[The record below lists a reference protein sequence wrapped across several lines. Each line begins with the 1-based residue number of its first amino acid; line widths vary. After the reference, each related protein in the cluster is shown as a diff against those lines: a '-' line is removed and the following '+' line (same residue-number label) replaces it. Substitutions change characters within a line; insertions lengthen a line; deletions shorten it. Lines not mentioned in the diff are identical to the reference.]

1 MVIKSA
7 LLDEYLIQTAV
18 TPEEVLLEK
27 ERMEEIAA
35 LLQLIKGNLSEK
47 QWDIL
52 WLYSVEGWT
61 YEEIGIKYGIKR
73 AAICRYIR
81 RITEKLNKLVNNSG
95 ANPTISEELFRE
107 PQSKLEAH
115 SPETAG
121 YPYEIMQ
128 NCSMTGE
135 WKSCGRNGKR
145 WVSKVTCRIPEYLKE
160 SFRLAGADGPGCW
173 PGQEINRLPD
183 SASPGPS
190 AQMHRADGC
199 FALLAERGI
208 EPDRS
213 GNQRRYEKDATRM

>member
-160 SFRLAGADGPGCW
+160 SFG
-173 PGQEINRLPD
+173 
-183 SASPGPS
+183 SPVACGLCT
-190 AQMHRADGC
+190 D
-199 FALLAERGI
+199 
-208 EPDRS
+208 DW
-213 GNQRRYEKDATRM
+213 GNDKCEHKEDNGG